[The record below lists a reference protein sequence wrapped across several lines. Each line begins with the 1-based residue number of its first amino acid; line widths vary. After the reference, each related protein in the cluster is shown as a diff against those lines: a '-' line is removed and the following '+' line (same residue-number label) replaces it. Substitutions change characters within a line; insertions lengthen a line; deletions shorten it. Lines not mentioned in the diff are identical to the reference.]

1 MSIRLVKRKKS
12 SKGVWRWGR
21 GCPRK
26 CLVAPVQPPRSRESG
41 SPTPNAHSTGWW
53 AGAGACFCPARQPHG
68 VEGSG
73 HIAEGAFA
81 LERSGAVPPR
91 LRPEGHVLG
100 VWWQLLLSWTGPG
113 GALRPQQGQLP
124 SPCPLL
130 PLSEQVLRADG
141 RAPSKLPTLFLKGSQ
156 LGLRRALLTSGR
168 TWPPSQHRPQ
178 MWTLPCG
185 FPSLTHP
192 ALVTLDTGSKS
203 LPRKGGESSM
213 LQPRPRLQPPAPPHA
228 SRPRP
233 HIQGPPP
240 RPGPASPCFRSW
252 PASPRVKSLQP
263 ARLRSTAVPAPHTWR
278 LAAPHPQRP
287 PGCFASPCSRERSGA
302 SRHAG
307 LAGTLWTATTQP
319 TAPTQGLVSTAC
331 PASGERCETCHPLP
345 PTTWAARNA
354 QLHRPPAGSDR
365 PSPRG
370 AHPLLE

>member
-1 MSIRLVKRKKS
+1 MPTPRA
-12 SKGVWRWGR
+12 GGWGR
-21 GCPRK
+21 GPAS
-26 CLVAPVQPPRSRESG
+26 VPPG
-41 SPTPNAHSTGWW
+41 SLTGWK
-53 AGAGACFCPARQPHG
+53 GQDK
-68 VEGSG
+68 
-73 HIAEGAFA
+73 IAEGAFA

-130 PLSEQVLRADG
+130 PLSEQVLRADVS
-141 RAPSKLPTLFLKGSQ
+141 APSKPPTLFLKGSQ
-156 LGLRRALLTSGR
+156 LGLHRALLTSGR

-178 MWTLPCG
+178 MWTRPCG
-185 FPSLTHP
+185 FPSPPHP
-192 ALVTLDTGSKS
+192 ALVTLETGTKS
-203 LPRKGGESSM
+203 LPRKGGELSM
-213 LQPRPRLQPPAPPHA
+213 LQPRPRPQPSAPPRA

-233 HIQGPPP
+233 RASRP
-240 RPGPASPCFRSW
+240 RPPHPGTAPCFRS
-252 PASPRVKSLQP
+252 Q
-263 ARLRSTAVPAPHTWR
+263 ARLAARQVAAVRPAPLHRGARAPHWR
-278 LAAPHPQRP
+278 LAAPNPQRP

-331 PASGERCETCHPLP
+331 PASGERCETCHALP

-354 QLHRPPAGSDR
+354 QLHRPPAGPDR